1 MMKTFLVFVSL
12 ISLVPYLFIKKNL
25 LLSKFF
31 WVGLLIGFI
40 PFLFWTFSINPYL
53 DKNIIF
59 YLVEKF
65 NFLSSKNTFTNPF
78 YYYFW
83 NVPVTFLPWSFF
95 AIIGTIYNIS
105 QSKENKYIL
114 AFFPLILLATVSIFS
129 TKTPYLSLIHI

>member
-1 MMKTFLVFVSL
+1 MKTFLVFVPLFSL
-12 ISLVPYLFIKKNL
+12 LPYLFIKKNL

-40 PFLFWTFSINPYL
+40 PYLFWTFSINPYL
-53 DKNIIF
+53 EKNIIF

-65 NFLSSKNTFTNPF
+65 NFLSNKTTFTNPF

-83 NVPVTFLPWSFF
+83 NIPATFLPWSFF

-114 AFFPLILLATVSIFS
+114 AFFPLF
-129 TKTPYLSLIHI
+129 Y